1 MPSAER
7 SKAKTANARGK
18 RGERL
23 RYLEADRHEP
33 MAAVCQ
39 FYLTRSHRP
48 IFVCFVCIR
57 LSPVAAKNAHLQSIS
72 TVPVLRKAETEG
84 SRAFAITGFSV
95 PAPRCIPNDLAYI
108 VGAGPAGSLDG
119 QRKFLI
125 SMMSDSE
132 NSW

>member
-7 SKAKTANARGK
+7 SKAKTPNARGK

-23 RYLEADRHEP
+23 RYLEADGHEP

-84 SRAFAITGFSV
+84 PRPNSLRHHGIFRPRAALYS
-95 PAPRCIPNDLAYI
+95 
-108 VGAGPAGSLDG
+108 
-119 QRKFLI
+119 K
-125 SMMSDSE
+125 
-132 NSW
+132 